1 MAHLKFGFHTGPTG
15 PKPPFSFYQT
25 LDNAG
30 IPFTL
35 KITDAAPDI
44 QVLELAR
51 NSTVPH
57 TIVYRRSVGIKGGIG
72 VYDVPDYHLP
82 VNEAAKKHFDL
93 HYQELPS
100 EVVGYRDVCWIETIN
115 ETDKDDDTVVE
126 WTAEFSLYHSQYW
139 LDRGFK
145 YLCFGW
151 AGGCP
156 EPYHWRGQKMLDL
169 LRYVASKPD
178 KLGISLHE
186 YALSKDIWNG
196 TSAADGSHWLVG
208 RFEHLH
214 DACDDNNI
222 MRPRIVMTEWGW
234 GKDEILL
241 PGQQQRLIDY
251 DEVGRFYAQHANIQ
265 GAAIWC
271 LNQGDEWG
279 TIHTKISS
287 DIEPLLQMTLNTVYP
302 EPPIWPDNNNGENP
316 MPDPLDCPYF
326 LDVRR
331 FVHLIPQNTSESE
344 LLAVAREF
352 HAKRN
357 TFAYSHDDA
366 LLIATHGNER
376 SEVMIWNPERWS
388 NDIEQIFIDAGVKYQ
403 VSWFAGTEPEP
414 PPDYIE
420 IAPLNQ
426 RDTRW
431 ANKLCGTGPKT
442 IGNWGCLLTVYT
454 MLARH
459 WNINNGRLPDA
470 ENNHYVSL
478 GGFSG
483 SNLVSMAMSKVYPQV
498 KNAGWLTREN
508 PLMNQ
513 RTRDYLSRGIPVPAR
528 VDFNPATGQWEQ
540 HWVLL
545 VGIDGDDY
553 IMNDP
558 WTGLQ
563 GVKVSDYYNISGND
577 VLECI
582 YYFLDETPVPP
593 PTGKQIAIRS
603 YFEPTS
609 EYGRK
614 YVFRFPSGKTQPQQL
629 RKMADGTICLFKGD
643 GQTIDG
649 KFVYDYERF
658 FFDAQGNL
666 CRLEDTS
673 VGGRSAYGQNGA
685 RWLPPVIVE
694 GVTYINN
701 LILTNYDRI
710 SCQKISEV
718 PTTDYLTFV
727 KFHPT
732 WTSPQNPN
740 ITLQN
745 VCQIEWRKSIGGKI
759 EETYYLAEGILYSA
773 WNDGA
778 IHEWADGQQNING
791 QLWGCG

>member
-1 MAHLKFGFHTGPTG
+1 MAYLKFGFHTGPTG

-25 LDNAG
+25 LDSAG

-44 QVLELAR
+44 QVLDLAR

-72 VYDVPDYHLP
+72 VYDVPDYSLP
-82 VNEAAKKHFDL
+82 ANVAAKEHFDL
-93 HYQELPS
+93 HFQELPP

-115 ETDKDDDTVVE
+115 ETNKDDDNVVE
-126 WTAEFSLYHSQYW
+126 WTAEFSIYHSQYW
-139 LDRGFK
+139 LERGFK

-169 LRYVASKPD
+169 LRYVASKPNQ
-178 KLGISLHE
+178 LGISLHE

-196 TSAADGSHWLVG
+196 TSAADGSHWLIG

-214 DACDDNNI
+214 EACDDNNI

-251 DEVGRFYAQHANIQ
+251 DEVGSFYAQHANIQ

-279 TIHTKISS
+279 AIHTKINS
-287 DIEPLLQMTLNTVYP
+287 DIESLLQMTLNTVYP
-302 EPPIWPDNNNGENP
+302 EPPIWPDDNGENP
-316 MPDPLDCPYF
+316 MPKPTDCPFF

-331 FVHLIPQNTSESE
+331 FCHLIPQNTNESE

-366 LLIATHGNER
+366 LLVATHGNER

-388 NDIEQIFIDAGVKYQ
+388 SDIEQVFIDAGVNYQ
-403 VSWFAGTEPEP
+403 VAWFAGTEPNPEWIKLSIPHMPQFGSEADARSNDCGAAAVAMVVNGQTNKQPSVDNVATKYQNP
-414 PPDYIE
+414 PNSYMNFTQLDT
-420 IAPLNQ
+420 ALNGYGMDGIHKWSYFPEQ
-426 RDTRW
+426 
-431 ANKLCGTGPKT
+431 
-442 IGNWGCLLTVYT
+442 
-454 MLARH
+454 
-459 WNINNGRLPDA
+459 INNDI
-470 ENNHYVSL
+470 
-478 GGFSG
+478 
-483 SNLVSMAMSKVYPQV
+483 QD
-498 KNAGWLTREN
+498 
-508 PLMNQ
+508 Q
-513 RTRDYLSRGIPVPAR
+513 IPVIALVWYQSLPYKFSAFNGSHFIVIYATNSTDKFMYRDPLCPDGRDLIITFEQLR
-528 VDFNPATGQWEQ
+528 VAMRDAQNNGNQP
-540 HWVLL
+540 
-545 VGIDGDDY
+545 
-553 IMNDP
+553 N
-558 WTGLQ
+558 Q
-563 GVKVSDYYNISGND
+563 GMTCKIKN
-577 VLECI
+577 
-582 YYFLDETPVPP
+582 T
-593 PTGKQIAIRS
+593 TGKQVAIRS
-603 YFEPTS
+603 YFEPVS

-614 YVFRFPSGKTQPQQL
+614 IVFRFPSGKTQPQQL

-673 VGGRSAYGQNGA
+673 VGERSAYSQNGA

-710 SCQKISEV
+710 SCQQISEI

-740 ITLQN
+740 ITIQS

-759 EETYYLAEGILYSA
+759 EETYYLAEGILYGA